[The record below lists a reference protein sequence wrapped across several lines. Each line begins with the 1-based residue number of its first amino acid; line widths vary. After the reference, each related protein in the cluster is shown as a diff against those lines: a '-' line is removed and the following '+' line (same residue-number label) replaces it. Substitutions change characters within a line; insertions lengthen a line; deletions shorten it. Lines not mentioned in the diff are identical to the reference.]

1 MIFYYEVHLKS
12 TIVEHQKDVKQV
24 IDQLKADIN
33 NIAQESKHLK
43 NGERL
48 SKLRKIN
55 DLRQIV
61 SSLEDI
67 DTSLDQLLKQQ
78 SEKHAMPAAH

>member
-1 MIFYYEVHLKS
+1 M
-12 TIVEHQKDVKQV
+12 EHQKDVKQV

-78 SEKHAMPAAH
+78 SEKHVMPAAH

>member
-1 MIFYYEVHLKS
+1 M
-12 TIVEHQKDVKQV
+12 EHQNDVKRV
-24 IDQLKADIN
+24 VDQLKADIDLM
-33 NIAQESKHLK
+33 AQETKHLK

-67 DTSLDQLLKQQ
+67 DTSLDVLL
-78 SEKHAMPAAH
+78 EKELAKHTVH

>member
-1 MIFYYEVHLKS
+1 M
-12 TIVEHQKDVKQV
+12 EHQKDVKQV

>member
-1 MIFYYEVHLKS
+1 M
-12 TIVEHQKDVKQV
+12 EHQKDVKQV

-78 SEKHAMPAAH
+78 SEKHVMPTAH